1 VPARLLVSVRN
12 LAEARSA
19 LEAGCDVLD
28 LKEPA
33 AGPLGMV
40 KPAAIVGICDFVRAA
55 RGALPVSVALG
66 EALDWA
72 FGRPLPAIP
81 SAISYFKLGTAHL
94 GGSPGSARPLAS
106 AVAQWKNAFCE
117 SARHT
122 LAVSR
127 PPEAIA
133 VAYAD
138 FERAS
143 APAPEEVIRE
153 AAFCGCTGVLIDTC
167 DKSQGRLIDSCDAEQ
182 LKLLAAQA
190 RKLRLTFALAGSL
203 RISDLPELCAVEP
216 DLIGIR
222 SAACRGGQRGAEID
236 PAAVR
241 AFRRALASPEVVVPI

>member
-1 VPARLLVSVRN
+1 MPARLLVSVRN

-33 AGPLGMV
+33 AGSLGMV
-40 KPAAIVGICDFVRAA
+40 EPATIAGICDFVRTASD
-55 RGALPVSVALG
+55 ALPVSVALG

-72 FGRPLPAIP
+72 SGPPLPAIV
-81 SAISYFKLGTAHL
+81 SGISYFKLGTAHL
-94 GGSPGSARPLAS
+94 GGSPEWARPLAF
-106 AVAQWKNAFCE
+106 AVAQWKNAFYE

-138 FERAS
+138 FERAL
-143 APAPEEVIRE
+143 APPPEEVIRK
-153 AAFCGCTGVLIDTC
+153 AASCGCTGVLIDTFG
-167 DKSQGRLIDSCDAEQ
+167 KSQGRLIDWCDLERLRLVAG
-182 LKLLAAQA
+182 QA

-203 RISDLPELCAVEP
+203 RITDLPELCALEP

-222 SAACRGGQRGAEID
+222 SAACREGRRGAEID
-236 PAAVR
+236 PDAVR